1 MPDTELHDVEEEEK
15 VFHLFQH
22 SAKLAFAFGV
32 INTPPTTLHIFKNLQ
47 VCGDC
52 HAATKLIAKLVG
64 RSIIVQDANCFH
76 HFQDGVCSCREY
88 W

>member
-15 VFHLFQH
+15 VFHVFQH

-32 INTPPTTLHIFKNLQ
+32 INTPPTTPLHIFKNLQ

-52 HAATKLIAKLVG
+52 HSATKLIAKASWEIHDSTRCQSLSSLSG
-64 RSIIVQDANCFH
+64 WCLFL
-76 HFQDGVCSCREY
+76 
-88 W
+88 

>member
-52 HAATKLIAKLVG
+52 HAATRLIAKAS
-64 RSIIVQDANCFH
+64 REIH
-76 HFQDGVCSCREY
+76 HSPRCQSLSSLSGWWLFL
-88 W
+88 